1 MVYVTDFIKF
11 LKKKQTKSKQQC
23 AIHNYLSYFCRSEQK
38 LTLSLFTNFYRKA
51 LLFPYWQSHF
61 STLQKQLYEELQS
74 FTKSH
79 SALLDPKEL
88 LRSSLGQLIT
98 LQEESDLI
106 KATQAFLQRNISAG
120 DQMALR
126 SLNKQRVLAVILKLD
141 GRLKVFSF
149 GPLML
154 VRQGGLEPLTAL
166 SELHYSPDYEL
177 NPAFPQSIEDNK
189 LNFIH
194 FQIKEGQAWGVNC
207 QDLCFQ
213 PSFHFKKQNIKEIVP
228 LFTLLKKTESCF
240 IQSKSDPHYKNLI
253 NGLYNH
259 YRQILISPPKKS
271 LKTESL
277 LSEAKDALKNFY
289 PEDRLLFL
297 LTANIDFHLRKK
309 ANKEST
315 IDNPPI

>member
-1 MVYVTDFIKF
+1 MIYVTDFVKF
-11 LKKKQTKSKQQC
+11 LKKKQIKSKPQC
-23 AIHNYLSYFCRSEQK
+23 AIHNYLSYFCRGEQK
-38 LTLSLFTNFYRKA
+38 LTQALFTEFYKKT
-51 LLFPYWQSHF
+51 LLFPYWQSHLN
-61 STLQKQLYEELQS
+61 TLQKQLSEELHA

-88 LRSSLGQLIT
+88 LPLPLGQLIT
-98 LQEESDLI
+98 LQQESDLI
-106 KATQAFLQRNISAG
+106 KAVHAFLQRNISEG
-120 DQMALR
+120 DQVAIR
-126 SLNKQRVLAVILKLD
+126 SLNKKRVLAIILKVD
-141 GRLKVFSF
+141 GRLKVSSF

-154 VRQGGLEPLTAL
+154 IHQGELEPLTPL
-166 SELHYSPDYEL
+166 SQLYYSPDYEL
-177 NPAFPQSIEDNK
+177 NPAFPQTIEDNK

-194 FQIKEGQAWGVNC
+194 FQVKEREAWGLHC
-207 QDLCFQ
+207 QDLSFQ
-213 PSFHFKKQNIKEIVP
+213 PTLQFKQQNIKEIKP

-271 LKTESL
+271 LKTEAL
-277 LSEAKDALKNFY
+277 LSQAKSALKDFY

-309 ANKEST
+309 QNTETIINKPS
-315 IDNPPI
+315 I